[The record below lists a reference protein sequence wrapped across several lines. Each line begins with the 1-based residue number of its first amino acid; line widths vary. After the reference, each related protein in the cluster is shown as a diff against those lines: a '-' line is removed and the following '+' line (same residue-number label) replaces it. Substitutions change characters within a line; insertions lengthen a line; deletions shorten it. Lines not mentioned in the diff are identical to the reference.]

1 MQKIKDSNIYKKIA
15 DFFKQVKETLKAI
28 GWVKI
33 IIFLILFIFIVVI
46 ISSFF
51 QRTAIN
57 AFYKTEELAYKYE
70 TSDLDNSYT
79 NYLLEKGNNKSNVEL
94 TILPSNMVGSIVLL
108 QDSEYTEYFDSY
120 QEYKESTNTLGILEK
135 RNDEITLDINI
146 SKTGFYYIEIDYL
159 DLNKQINDNQ
169 ISILING
176 ESPYFEA
183 QTIKLPSNYYFDR
196 EIFLKDR
203 YKNEIQPSSSKKTMW
218 QTSPLKDYDG
228 LHPGFLGFYL
238 KPGDVI
244 SLKHN
249 AGKYLVGQ
257 VRFIKEEVLPT
268 YEEYLDKVEKNY
280 PSAYISKSAR
290 EIESRTSASIRLRA
304 ERDPSSKY
312 YDTQFLVLNTIA
324 GDSWF
329 NGGEAVTY
337 DIEVQEAGLY
347 KLAFKYRQAELTD
360 MSTFRKIYIN
370 GKVPYKDLESVSFP
384 YSNTF
389 VNRVIKNENN
399 EDLYVYLEKGINKIT
414 LEVVNYPYRNL
425 IESIKLT
432 MREIQDLALGIKK
445 YTSGGTDRYRD
456 WDIELYFPNANEQL
470 LEWADR
476 ITDIYNELLVVSMK
490 DAPSEISNLKVAATR
505 LRRLAKDINKLPS
518 RMVQFSDGDSSVNQL
533 LGDLMQRMMRGNLEL
548 EQTIIFN
555 NNTLKKPFSNIF
567 KSSWEGFKRLILSY
581 FNNPYAVSKKGK
593 DEMMVW
599 VNHPRQYIEIMQM
612 LIDSQFDSNLKIT
625 LSQMPDEN
633 RLILANT
640 TGQSPDVAIGVNHW
654 LPYEFAIRDASL
666 DLRQFEGFEEIVRT
680 MNKGAF
686 IPMVF
691 EDGVYGLP
699 ETQNFWVTY
708 YRTDILDSIGITE
721 IPQTWDEVISILPL
735 LQSYGMNYFV
745 PLAQYEGLKPFVATL
760 PFVYQ
765 FEGDLYTENGMSTA
779 INSEETLKGIKL
791 MSDLFTLYNLPQRVG
806 SFYNDFRYGLLP
818 IGIADLSIYLL
829 LSNAAVELDGL
840 WHMDLYPGQLNK
852 AGDEILRYAPI
863 GGQTSMILSD
873 TKFPEESFRFLK
885 WWMSTEIQTE
895 FQFRLETTYGK
906 QYFWNSANNEAFMAS
921 SIPSEFKDVI
931 FEQWKY
937 GIEAARIPGT
947 YMVERSISNT
957 WSEIVYNGSNPRLA
971 LDEAVRV
978 SNREIRYKMAE
989 FGYVVNNEIVKEYR
1003 VPSIYNIDEWL
1014 KEVGK

>member
-1 MQKIKDSNIYKKIA
+1 MQKIKDSQIYLSVANFFKKIR
-15 DFFKQVKETLKAI
+15 ETLQSI
-28 GWVKI
+28 GWKKIVISLI
-33 IIFLILFIFIVVI
+33 IIIFIVVI

-51 QRTAIN
+51 QKTAIN
-57 AFYKTEELAYKYE
+57 AYVKTDELSYQYE
-70 TSDLDNSYT
+70 TSDLENSYT
-79 NYLLEKGNNKSNVEL
+79 NYLLKYGAIKSNVEQS
-94 TILPSNMVGSIVLL
+94 IIPSNIVGSHVLA
-108 QDSEYTEYFDSY
+108 QDEGYQAHFESY
-120 QEYKESTNTLGILEK
+120 ANYRSSTPVLNLFERKNDRVTINVDIEK
-135 RNDEITLDINI
+135 AGL
-146 SKTGFYYIEIDYL
+146 YYIEIDYL

-169 ISILING
+169 ISLLINDK
-176 ESPYFEA
+176 SPFFEA
-183 QTIKLPSNYYFDR
+183 QTLKLPSKYYFERTD
-196 EIFLKDR
+196 FLKDR
-203 YKNEIQPSSSKKTMW
+203 YENEIQPSSLKRDEW
-218 QTSPLKDYDG
+218 QTTPLKDYDG
-228 LHPGFLGFYL
+228 LHPGFFGFYL
-238 KPGDVI
+238 KPGDQI
-244 SLKHN
+244 SLTHN
-249 AGKYLVGQ
+249 AGKYLIGQ
-257 VRFIKEEVLPT
+257 ISFIKQEKLIT
-268 YEEYLDKVEKNY
+268 YEQYLSKYTDNY
-280 PSAYISKSAR
+280 PTAYISKSAR

-312 YDTQFLVLNTIA
+312 YDNQFLILNTIS
-324 GDSWF
+324 GDSWI
-329 NGGEAVTY
+329 NGGEAVSY
-337 DIEVQEAGLY
+337 EIETKEAGFY

-360 MSTFRKIYIN
+360 MSTFRKVYVN
-370 GKVPYKDLESVSFP
+370 GEVPYQDLEVVSFP
-384 YSNTF
+384 FTNTF
-389 VNRVIKNENN
+389 VNRVIKNEAG
-399 EDLYVYLEKGINKIT
+399 EDLYVYLNEGSNIIT

-432 MREIQDLALGIKK
+432 MREIQDLALAIKK

-456 WDIELYFPNANEQL
+456 WDIEMYFPDAKDQL
-470 LEWADR
+470 LGWADR
-476 ITDIYNELLVVSMK
+476 ITLMYEQLLAVGMK
-490 DAPSEISNLKVAATR
+490 SAPTEIANLKVAATR

-518 RMVQFSDGDSSVNQL
+518 RMVQFSDGDSSVNQV

-555 NNTLKKPFSNIF
+555 EKSLKKPFANIF
-567 KSSWEGFKRLILSY
+567 VSSWEGLKRLVLSY
-581 FNNPYAVSKKGK
+581 FNNPYQVSSKRKN
-593 DEMMVW
+593 EMMVW

-612 LIDSQFDSNLKIT
+612 LIDSQFESDLKIT

-666 DLRQFEGFEEIVRT
+666 DLRQFEGFEEIVET

-708 YRTDILDSIGITE
+708 YRTDILESIGITD

-760 PFVYQ
+760 PFIYQ
-765 FEGDLYTENGMSTA
+765 FEGDLYTANGMNTA
-779 INSEETLKGIKL
+779 INSEESIKGIKL

-818 IGIADLSIYLL
+818 IGIADLSVYLL

-840 WHMDLYPGQLNK
+840 WHMDLYPGQPN
-852 AGDEILRYAPI
+852 AENEILRYAPI
-863 GGQTSMILSD
+863 GGQTSMILSN
-873 TKFPEESFRFLK
+873 TKYPEESFKFLK
-885 WWMSTEIQTE
+885 WWMSTPVQTE

-931 FEQWKY
+931 FNQWKY

-947 YMVERSISNT
+947 YMVERSISNA
-957 WSEIVYNGSNPRLA
+957 WSQIVFNGSNPRLA

-978 SNREIRYKMAE
+978 SNREIRYKMTE
-989 FGYVVNNEIVKEYR
+989 FGYVKDGQVVKEYI
-1003 VPSIYNIDEWL
+1003 VPSIYNIDQWL
-1014 KEVGK
+1014 KEVGR